1 MITKVEKIEYLE
13 KKGVSV
19 LYHAKLQKSGYM
31 RIYIDEINEI
41 KFTTATADQTTAS
54 QTLDALYWSH
64 KLQEVEQ

>member
-13 KKGVSV
+13 KKGVSI

>member
-13 KKGVSV
+13 KKGVSI

-31 RIYIDEINEI
+31 RVYIDEINEI

-64 KLQEVEQ
+64 KLQEVE